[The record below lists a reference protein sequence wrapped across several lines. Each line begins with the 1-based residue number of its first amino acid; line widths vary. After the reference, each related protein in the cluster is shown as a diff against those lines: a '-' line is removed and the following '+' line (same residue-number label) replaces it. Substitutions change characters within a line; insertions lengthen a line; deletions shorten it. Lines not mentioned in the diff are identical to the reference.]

1 MSNTYTWEV
10 SRMDC
15 YPQAEGETDVVFT
28 VHWRCNGTDGT
39 YNGTVYSTSGVQYK
53 GGTPFTPYN
62 ELTLEQVLAW
72 VWDSGVDK
80 DATEAAVAKQIED
93 QVNPPVVYP
102 PLPWVPVPPTQE

>member
-39 YNGTVYSTSGVQYK
+39 YSGTVYGTSGVHYQ

-80 DATEAAVAKQIED
+80 DATEAAVAQQIEN
-93 QVNPPVVYP
+93 QVNPPVVHP
-102 PLPWVPVPPTQE
+102 PLPWAPAPTVE

>member
-1 MSNTYTWEV
+1 MANTFTWEV

-28 VHWRCNGTDGT
+28 IHWRCNGTDGT

-72 VWDSGVDK
+72 VWASGVDK
-80 DATEAAVAKQIED
+80 DTTEANIAQQIEN
-93 QVNPPVVYP
+93 QVNPPVVYQIGRAH
-102 PLPWVPVPPTQE
+102 V